1 MCRYSFVINLH
12 VGVSLLDEEERAPL
26 LETFDGGLFLF
37 YTSSKR
43 KLTAWFDMDR
53 RWDYGI

>member
-1 MCRYSFVINLH
+1 MW
-12 VGVSLLDEEERAPL
+12 GVSLLDEEERAPL

-53 RWDYGI
+53 RWDYGIQNNR